1 MWRALLAR
9 KAALLGLALVVGAG
23 LTALRAGRVPPDG
36 FAPAPTEGETF
47 GADAVRNVAAL
58 LRDRHAVAVHDA
70 DVRLVPAADAPVGV
84 GAPAVAY
91 YSASPDDAPN
101 RDLFAL
107 RLRLSSVGIPV
118 VVGAPTNL
126 TRTPAGDEQ
135 LLDAAER
142 RVLYGT
148 RVGRRFQGVVLL
160 DFGRSWLPPDAG
172 RATRLVAALAA
183 RQTYG
188 TWDGPARTDLVLAH
202 PSKALAGRLTPEG
215 LALDLDDG
223 ATLVADLAGGTVRP
237 AGAAEVQRGAPP
249 QQEVFGL
256 LADTLRQSAVVG
268 VARVMAVEE
277 VLFRAA
283 DWLRRQRHR
292 LFPTAADRLP
302 VATHVDAPEAAG
314 WPPPDLPLG
323 GSKGLPGEGRWVAV
337 DAFAAEDDPPARR
350 TFLRVDP
357 DRPYVR
363 THLFAF
369 DMTRLGLHF
378 VAGTRHP
385 RSTTGARGTGRVPD
399 PHRGRLAA
407 AFNGGFKSE
416 HGAFGT
422 IEGGRVLVEPEPGL
436 GTVAVDARGRA
447 GFGLWDT
454 AALHAPWV
462 SLRQNLPPLIAD
474 GVVNPTRAR
483 HWGELVAELDEAQ
496 TPRSAVGVTGE
507 GVLIYAWSKATT
519 AERLGEAMKRAGVR
533 FALHLDMNPGHTGVE
548 FYRPDGAGGLAAGA
562 GTAAMDY
569 RRGRWLG
576 TDARDFF
583 YLVRAADMPAAM
595 AERTSTWA
603 PGEGVWQTVAETDG
617 VPTVARTF
625 LTAARTGGRGQ
636 VRLTLLDGDR
646 LRPHVVPGLA
656 EPRPATGV
664 PVAEVGLDGLPV
676 AWMEIGLRAPRS
688 PYGMVAARRTWR
700 PAQPGIP
707 SFAVDEAGNTR
718 IGRLGEGPLAALDGW
733 SVVVQGP
740 ALLEDGRTAEG
751 ARGRSGMPAVGLG
764 RTRAGALVLASVP
777 DGDRAAMARALAL
790 TGAQDALVLGEQGT
804 ATTGTLRRFLRRGD
818 RFFMVDGPAGVPK
831 PAVFAAGAGSAV
843 VFTARRAAPGAR
855 VVDTF
860 GRAPAVR

>member
-9 KAALLGLALVVGAG
+9 KAALLGLALLIGVG

-36 FAPAPTEGETF
+36 FAPAPTEGEAF
-47 GADAVRNVAAL
+47 GPDAVRNVAAL
-58 LRDRHAVAVHDA
+58 VRDRHGLAVEDA
-70 DVRLVPAADAPVGV
+70 DLRLVPTADAPLGV
-84 GAPAVAY
+84 GSPAVAWFT
-91 YSASPDDAPN
+91 AAPEDGPH

-118 VVGAPTNL
+118 VVGSPTNV
-126 TRTPAGDEQ
+126 TRTPAGDEL
-135 LLDAAER
+135 LLDATDR

-148 RVGRRFQGVVLL
+148 RVGRRFQGVVVL
-160 DFGRSWLPPDAG
+160 DFGRSWLPADAG
-172 RATRLVAALAA
+172 RPTRAVAALAA

-202 PSKALAGRLTPEG
+202 PSKALTGQLTAAGLT
-215 LALDLDDG
+215 LALDEG
-223 ATLVADLAGGTVRP
+223 ATLDADLDTGTLQP
-237 AGAAEVQRGAPP
+237 PGAAQLQRGAPP

-277 VLFRAA
+277 VLFRAT

-302 VATHVDAPEAAG
+302 VAPHVDALAAAG

-323 GSKGLPGEGRWVAV
+323 GNKGLPGEGRWVPV
-337 DAFAAEDDPPARR
+337 EAFAGEDDPPVRR

-357 DRPYVR
+357 ARPYVR

-369 DMTRLGLHF
+369 DMARLGLHF

-385 RSTTGARGTGRVPD
+385 RSTTGARGSGRVAD
-399 PHRGRLAA
+399 AHRARLVA
-407 AFNGGFKSE
+407 AFNGGFKTE

-422 IEGGRVLVEPEPGL
+422 IEDGRVLVEPQPGL
-436 GTVAVDARGRA
+436 GTVAVDADGRA

-507 GVLIYAWSKATT
+507 GVLIYAWSKATS

-548 FYRPDGAGGLAAGA
+548 FYRSDGAGGLAPQAGA
-562 GTAAMDY
+562 RAMDY

-583 YLVRAADMPAAM
+583 YLVRAADMPAAV
-595 AERTSTWA
+595 ADRTPAWA
-603 PGEGVWQTVAETDG
+603 PGEGIWQTVAETDG

-625 LTAARTGGRGQ
+625 LTPARTGGRGQ
-636 VRLTLLDGDR
+636 VRVTLLDGDR
-646 LRPHVVPGLA
+646 LRPHLVPGLA

-664 PVAEVGLDGLPV
+664 PLAEVGLEGLPV
-676 AWMEIGLRAPRS
+676 AWMEVGLRAARS

-707 SFAVDEAGNTR
+707 SFAVDEAGASWV
-718 IGRLGEGPLAALDGW
+718 GRLGEGPLAALDGW

-740 ALLEDGRTAEG
+740 ALLEDGRPAEG

-764 RTRAGALVLASVP
+764 RTPAGDLVLASVG
-777 DGDRAAMARALAL
+777 DGDRAAMARALEIA
-790 TGAQDALVLGEQGT
+790 GARDGLVLGEQGT

-818 RFFMVDGPAGVPK
+818 RFFMIDGPAGVPK
-831 PAVFAAGAGSAV
+831 PAVFAAGAGSALV
-843 VFTARRAAPGAR
+843 WTARRAEAGAR
-855 VVDTF
+855 VLDTF

>member
-9 KAALLGLALVVGAG
+9 KAALLGLALAVGAG
-23 LTALRAGRVPPDG
+23 LTAWRAGRTPPDG
-36 FAPAPTEGETF
+36 FARAPTEGEAF
-47 GADAVRNVAAL
+47 GPDAVRNVAAL
-58 LRDRHAVAVHDA
+58 LRDRHGVDLR
-70 DVRLVPAADAPVGV
+70 DEDLRLMPAAHGPLGV
-84 GAPAVAY
+84 GAQAVAFY
-91 YSASPDDAPN
+91 AASPDDAPH
-101 RDLFAL
+101 RDLFAV

-118 VVGAPTNL
+118 AVSAPTNL

-135 LLDAAER
+135 LLDAAEG

-172 RATRLVAALAA
+172 RATRFVAALAA
-183 RQTYG
+183 RQAFG
-188 TWDGPARTDLVLAH
+188 TWDGPARTDLVLAQ
-202 PSKALAGRLTPEG
+202 PSKALTGRLTPDG
-215 LALDLDDG
+215 LALELDDG
-223 ATLVADLAGGTVRP
+223 AALVANPDTGTVRP
-237 AGAAEVQRGAPP
+237 DGAAQVQRGAPP

-323 GSKGLPGEGRWVAV
+323 GSKGLPGEGRWVPVA
-337 DAFAAEDDPPARR
+337 AFAGEEDPPARR
-350 TFLRVDP
+350 SFLRVDP

-385 RSTTGARGTGRVPD
+385 RSTTGARGSGRVAD
-399 PHRGRLAA
+399 AHRGRLVA
-407 AFNGGFKSE
+407 AFNGGFKTE

-422 IEGGRVLVEPEPGL
+422 IEAGRVLVDPVPGL
-436 GTVAVDARGRA
+436 GTVAVDAEGRA

-496 TPRSAVGVTGE
+496 TPRSAVGVTGD
-507 GVLIYAWSKATT
+507 GVLIYAWSTATS

-548 FYRPDGAGGLAAGA
+548 FYRPDGQGGLAGQAGA
-562 GTAAMDY
+562 AAMDY

-583 YLVRAADMPAAM
+583 YLVRAADMPAAL
-595 AERTSTWA
+595 ATRTSAWA
-603 PGEGVWQTVAETDG
+603 PGEGIWQPVAETEG

-656 EPRPATGV
+656 EPRPVTGV
-664 PVAEVGLDGLPV
+664 PVAEVGLDGPPV
-676 AWMEIGLRAPRS
+676 AWMEIGLRAARS

-700 PAQPGIP
+700 PAQPGIA
-707 SFAVDEAGNTR
+707 SFAVDDAGAAW
-718 IGRLGEGPLAALDGW
+718 IGRLGEGALSALDGW

-740 ALLEDGRTAEG
+740 ALIEDGRTAEG

-764 RTRAGALVLASVP
+764 RTPTGALVLASAP
-777 DGDRAAMARALAL
+777 DGDRAALARALTLA
-790 TGAQDALVLGEQGT
+790 GARDALLLGEQGT
-804 ATTGTLRRFLRRGD
+804 ATTGTLRRFIRRGD

-831 PAVFAAGAGSAV
+831 PAVFAAGAGSALV
-843 VFTARRAAPGAR
+843 WTARRAEAGAR
-855 VVDTF
+855 VLETF